1 MVFRVVHLKDIMT
14 QTLSIIALISGIITI
29 YAKLREN
36 DFLQFIFKPLT
47 MLAIILMVF
56 LNSSSPM
63 SFYQQVILVGLIFSL
78 IGDIFLIKQ
87 DHFFVQGLIAF
98 LIGHLC
104 YIVAFWT
111 SPNLSVVIF
120 YLVYMTIFLSLLWK
134 HLGSLKIPVIVY
146 SLVLAVMS
154 WLALSRTIDH
164 YDHHTF
170 HALLGSLLF
179 IVSDSLLAFNKFKTP
194 FPFAHLY
201 ILATYFLAQWLIALS
216 V

>member
-1 MVFRVVHLKDIMT
+1 MNL
-14 QTLSIIALISGIITI
+14 TLSIVVLISALLTI

-56 LNSSSPM
+56 LNSSSPPP
-63 SFYQQVILVGLIFSL
+63 FYQKAVLVGLLFSL

-87 DHFFVQGLIAF
+87 DRFFVQGLIAF

-104 YIVAFWT
+104 YIAAFWT
-111 SPNLSVVIF
+111 TPNLLSVVF
-120 YLVYMTIFLSLLWK
+120 YLIYIGFFLKLLWK
-134 HLGSLKIPVIVY
+134 HLGSLKIPVVVY

-154 WLALSRTIDH
+154 WLALSLTIKH
-164 YDHHTF
+164 PDHHTF
-170 HALLGSLLF
+170 HALLGSICF
-179 IVSDSLLAFNKFKTP
+179 IASDSLLALNKFKSP
-194 FPFAHLY
+194 IPLAHLW